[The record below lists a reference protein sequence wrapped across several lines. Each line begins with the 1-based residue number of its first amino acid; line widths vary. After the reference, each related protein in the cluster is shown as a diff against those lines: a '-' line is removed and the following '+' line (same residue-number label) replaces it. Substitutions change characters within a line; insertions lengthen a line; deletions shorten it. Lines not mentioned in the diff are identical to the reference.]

1 MTRELTGRDLQE
13 AARKLG
19 LSQRDISKA
28 TGLSVRTI
36 NRVFNSAGAADA
48 RQSTLDVIA
57 KIVGLGSAPTLHSP
71 DPLLVIDL
79 PPEKLLR
86 ARMALPDLFAMLE
99 IASITRR
106 KTAVLEQMAKVNAR
120 RTTSVSLRDNDL
132 YFDWIGDGIRWAG
145 NHVKGARV
153 LDLADPAVARAAAE
167 RYWKALITNDPVFQY
182 VRTPL
187 GLEFVALTVPT
198 DSGSEPGLVTIT
210 SLGRPQF

>member
-1 MTRELTGRDLQE
+1 MTRELSGRDLQE
-13 AARKLG
+13 AARRLG

-36 NRVFNSAGAADA
+36 NRVFNSAGPAEA
-48 RQSTLDVIA
+48 RQSTLDVIS
-57 KIVGLGSAPTLHSP
+57 KVVGLSAGASLHSP

-86 ARMALPDLFAMLE
+86 ARMALPDLSSMLE
-99 IASITRR
+99 IASVTRR
-106 KTAVLEQMAKVNAR
+106 KADVLDQMAKVNAK

-132 YFDWIGDGIRWAG
+132 FFDWIGDGIRWAG
-145 NHVKGARV
+145 NHVKGTRV
-153 LDLADPAVARAAAE
+153 MALADPAVARAAAE

-187 GLEFVALTVPT
+187 GLEFVALTIPT
-198 DSGSEPGLVTIT
+198 DTGSEPGLVTIT

>member
-1 MTRELTGRDLQE
+1 MTQGLTGRDLQE
-13 AARKLG
+13 AARKLK

-28 TGLSVRTI
+28 TGLSIRTI
-36 NRVFNSAGAADA
+36 NRVFNSDGHLDA
-48 RQSTLDVIA
+48 RQSTLDTIA
-57 KIVGLGSAPTLHSP
+57 KVVGLGPAARLHSP

-79 PPEKLLR
+79 PPEKLYR
-86 ARMALPDLFAMLE
+86 ARMALPDLYAMLE
-99 IASITRR
+99 IASVTRR
-106 KTAVLEQMAKVNAR
+106 KSDVVEQMAKINAK

-145 NHVKGARV
+145 NHVRGARV

-167 RYWKALITNDPVFQY
+167 RYWKALIANDPVFQY

-198 DSGSEPGLVTIT
+198 DDGPERGLVTIT

>member
-1 MTRELTGRDLQE
+1 MMQGLTGRDLQE
-13 AARKLG
+13 AARKLR

-36 NRVFNSAGAADA
+36 NRVFNSDGPVDA
-48 RQSTLDVIA
+48 RQSTLDMIA
-57 KIVGLGSAPTLHSP
+57 KVVGLGPAPRLHSP

-79 PPEKLLR
+79 PPEKLYR
-86 ARMALPDLFAMLE
+86 ARMALPDLYAMLE
-99 IASITRR
+99 IGSVTRR
-106 KTAVLEQMAKVNAR
+106 KSDVIDQMAKINAK

-145 NHVKGARV
+145 NHVRGARV
-153 LDLADPAVARAAAE
+153 LDLADPAVAQAAAE

-198 DSGSEPGLVTIT
+198 DTGRDRGLVTIT

>member
-1 MTRELTGRDLQE
+1 MTRELSGRDLQE

-36 NRVFNSAGAADA
+36 NRVFNSTGPADA

-57 KIVGLGSAPTLHSP
+57 KVVCLGAAPSLHSP

-86 ARMALPDLFAMLE
+86 ARMALPDLYAMLE
-99 IASITRR
+99 VASVTRR
-106 KTAVLEQMAKVNAR
+106 KSDVLEQMAKINAK

-132 YFDWIGDGIRWAG
+132 FFDWIGDGIRWAG
-145 NHVKGARV
+145 NHVRGTRV
-153 LDLADPAVARAAAE
+153 LALADPAVARAAAE

-187 GLEFVALTVPT
+187 GLEFVALTIPT
-198 DSGSEPGLVTIT
+198 DTGSEPGLVTIT